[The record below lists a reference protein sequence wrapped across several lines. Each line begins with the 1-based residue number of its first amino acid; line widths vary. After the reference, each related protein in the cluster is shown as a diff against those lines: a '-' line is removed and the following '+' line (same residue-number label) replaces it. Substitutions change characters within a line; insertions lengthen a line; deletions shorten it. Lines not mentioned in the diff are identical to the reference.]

1 MAVEEGSGSPRFCA
15 TLARL
20 EEQRWFC
27 CPASRASG
35 KSRPVRELGEGLEG
49 EPHLRLL
56 YQCSPHHTTSP
67 LHPVIEQLKRAGGFE
82 RDDSQSD
89 RLEKLEALLA
99 QGTQKLNRV
108 VPLVA
113 ALLSIP
119 ANDRYPLPELTPQR
133 QKELTL
139 EALGDQLGGLSATQ
153 PVIVTSRT
161 PTGSTRLHWSCS
173 GLRSTASIA

>member
-1 MAVEEGSGSPRFCA
+1 M
-15 TLARL
+15 
-20 EEQRWFC
+20 
-27 CPASRASG
+27 
-35 KSRPVRELGEGLEG
+35 
-49 EPHLRLL
+49 
-56 YQCSPHHTTSP
+56 
-67 LHPVIEQLKRAGGFE
+67 
-82 RDDSQSD
+82 
-89 RLEKLEALLA
+89 
-99 QGTQKLNRV
+99 